1 MRSAG
6 PGDDRFACF
15 VCSLNLNGITG
26 TKIILWLIAITIVCF
41 AIGAGILAVT
51 GGLPG
56 QADKAISPFRH
67 SAMFTPN
74 VTAIPLEGATAADI
88 GIVLGAGELTVRDG
102 APDGALAEAT
112 VFSKAPEWQ
121 PQITGSVNGTV
132 KTLAIRD
139 IGSKGKEWFAVHSPN
154 SWEILVTDEVPVALD
169 VEVGAGDSTLDLS
182 GLDLSSLDVKNGAG
196 DTEID
201 LSRYHGGPFRAVIS
215 NGVGDITLRVADQSN
230 TRITVRTGVGD
241 LTQDGLVWHDEYFA
255 THGYTPVKPANE
267 IEISQGVGSV
277 ALEAR

>member
-1 MRSAG
+1 MKPHDSSDDKFAG
-6 PGDDRFACF
+6 FI
-15 VCSLNLNGITG
+15 CSLNLNGITG
-26 TKIILWLIAITIVCF
+26 TKIILWLIAITIVSF
-41 AIGAGILAVT
+41 AIGAGILAVS
-51 GGLPG
+51 GGFSG
-56 QADKAISPFRH
+56 QADKTISPFRH

-74 VTAIPLEGATAADI
+74 VTVIPIEGATAADL

-102 APDGALAEAT
+102 APEGALAETT

-132 KTLAIRD
+132 KKLTIRD

-154 SWEILVTDEVPVALD
+154 RWEILVTDKVPVALD

-196 DTEID
+196 DTAID
-201 LSRYHGGPFRAVIS
+201 LSRYHGGAFHAVIS
-215 NGVGDITLRVADQSN
+215 NGVGDVTLRVADQSN
-230 TRITVRTGVGD
+230 TRITVLSGVGD
-241 LTQDGLVWHDEYFA
+241 LTHDGLVWHDEYFT
-255 THGYTPVKPANE
+255 THGYTPAKPANE

-277 ALEAR
+277 ALEAL